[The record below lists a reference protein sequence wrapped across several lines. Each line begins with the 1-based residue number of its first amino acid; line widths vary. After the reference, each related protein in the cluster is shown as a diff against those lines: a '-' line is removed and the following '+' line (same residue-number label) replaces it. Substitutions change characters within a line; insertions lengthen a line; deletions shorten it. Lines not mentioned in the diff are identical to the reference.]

1 MGVVGL
7 RDPLEELS
15 PDDAAAA
22 PQHGD
27 RAVVE
32 LPVVLPGG
40 RGQLHEALGIA
51 GDLRGVERLAD
62 LLRERLRVDLHGR
75 RIGASEDFACANS
88 LGLDGRHGA
97 GVDRLG
103 DQRARHA
110 EIEGELAHPLAG
122 PLGPGRVEDPI
133 DHEVAAVG
141 IFDSEDVAGDLD
153 QIAVEFSFVPFVK
166 HPGELVIGKPGG
178 MLEERVGLA
187 DQLHIAIFDSV
198 VDHLHVVA
206 GAARADPVAA
216 GDVALGADL
225 GGDRLEDLL
234 DQRPR
239 GGGAAGH
246 HARALQRPLFAPR
259 HAGADIEQPLR
270 LDLAGTPVGVGREGV
285 AAINDDVPLG
295 EDGGE
300 LGNQIVDGRACL
312 DHHHDLPRA
321 LEIRDKVLEGVA
333 ADDVGLLAAA
343 GDEGIGDAR
352 RPVVDGDLVAPAG
365 DVEGEVFPHHGQPD
379 QGDVTRTLLA
389 HARAPLGAS
398 GCSRRRVV
406 WDEWEGWVDLS
417 WPPVESCGRGWAGPA
432 GPIRQSLRRG
442 ETISVLPA
450 PRQKPP
456 ISSADGIFTLP
467 AAGFSRG
474 ISGKSCPAAAGVKE
488 RGAD

>member
-7 RDPLEELS
+7 RDPLEELGS
-15 PDDAAAA
+15 DDAAAA

-32 LPVVLPGG
+32 LPVVFLRG
-40 RGQLHEALGIA
+40 RGQLYKALGVA
-51 GDLRGVERLAD
+51 GDLRSVESLAD
-62 LLRERLRVDLHGR
+62 LFRKHLRIDLHGR
-75 RIGASEDFACANS
+75 RIGAGEDLACPNA
-88 LGLDGRHGA
+88 LGLNGRQAA
-97 GVDRLG
+97 GVDRLS

-122 PLGPGRVEDPI
+122 PLGPGGVEDPI

-141 IFDSEDVAGDLD
+141 ILDCEDVAGDLD
-153 QIAVEFSFVPFVK
+153 QIAVELPLVPFVEDA
-166 HPGELVIGKPGG
+166 GELVVGKPGG
-178 MLEERVGLA
+178 VLQERIGLA
-187 DQLHIAIFDSV
+187 DQLHVAIFDPV

-234 DQRPR
+234 DQRPSSGR
-239 GGGAAGH
+239 SARH
-246 HARALQRPLFAPR
+246 HARSLQRPFLAPR
-259 HAGADIEQPLR
+259 HAGADVEQPLR
-270 LDLAGTPVGVGREGV
+270 LDLAGAAVGVGGESV
-285 AAINDDVPLG
+285 AAVDEDIPLG
-295 EDGGE
+295 EHRRE
-300 LGNQIVDGRACL
+300 LGDEVVDGRAGL
-312 DHHHDLPRA
+312 DHHQDLPRA
-321 LEIRDKVLEGVA
+321 LEVGDEIFERVA

-352 RPVVDGDLVAPAG
+352 RPVVDGDLVAAAG
-365 DVEGEVFPHHGQPD
+365 DVEGEVFSHHGQPD
-379 QGDVTRTLLA
+379 QGNITRTLLA

-406 WDEWEGWVDLS
+406 WDEWDGWVGRS
-417 WPPVESCGRGWAGPA
+417 WPPVESCGRGRAGPA